1 MNRHGALA
9 VLLGV
14 SLLSIDP
21 AFAAT
26 APLRI
31 PETELEPMTFEQL
44 DGWTAEDHLAALSAF
59 RSSCVAVRRR
69 AARRDAGRNRQQPK
83 LIEEPLA
90 AACKMAAELGDNV
103 GGPSARRFF
112 ETAFRPVRISKLGER
127 DGFLT
132 GYYEPE
138 VEGRRKPGDGF
149 TVPMYRQ
156 PAELVAGAVKKKHA
170 RTHGFPNRG
179 KVGRRVGKK
188 LVEYHDRASIE
199 DGVLKDRGLE
209 ICWLKD
215 PIDAFFIHIQG
226 SARVRLED
234 GKILRLNYAAHNGHT
249 YLPVGR
255 VLADRGVVPRAEM
268 TMDKIRAYFAETPE
282 EGREIMRMNR
292 SFIFFREV
300 TELAPD
306 AEAVGAQGLP
316 LTRERSIAVDR
327 AIHAY
332 GTPFWIE
339 AELPL
344 ESENTMTQFR
354 RLMLAQDTGSA
365 IVGPARADVYF
376 GAGID
381 AGTVAGRLKHAGR
394 FFMLVPRA
402 IDPALGAEHTP
413 LPPPRPKP

>member
-9 VLLGV
+9 ALLGV

-21 AFAAT
+21 AFAAA

-31 PETELEPMTFEQL
+31 PETELEPMAFEQL
-44 DGWTAEDHLAALSAF
+44 DGWAAEDHLAALAAF
-59 RSSCVAVRRR
+59 RASCVAVRRR
-69 AARRDAGRNRQQPK
+69 ADRRDAGRNRREPK
-83 LIEEPLA
+83 PIEEPLS
-90 AACKMAAELGDNV
+90 AACKTAAGLGDNV
-103 GGPSARRFF
+103 DRLSARRFF

-149 TVPMYRQ
+149 TIPMYAQ
-156 PAELVAGAVKKKHA
+156 PAELVASAVRKKHA

-179 KVGRRVGKK
+179 KIGRRVGKK
-188 LVEYHDRASIE
+188 LVEYHDRAAIE
-199 DGVLKDRGLE
+199 DGALKNRGLE
-209 ICWLKD
+209 ICWLRD

-249 YLPVGR
+249 YLAVGR

-300 TELAPD
+300 AELAPD

-344 ESENTMTQFR
+344 ESETTMTQFR

-381 AGTVAGRLKHAGR
+381 AGTIAGRLKHAGR

-402 IDPALGAEHTP
+402 IDPALGAESTP
-413 LPPPRPKP
+413 LPRPKP

>member
-1 MNRHGALA
+1 MNRLGGLA
-9 VLLGV
+9 ALLGV
-14 SLLSIDP
+14 SLLLLDP
-21 AFAAT
+21 AFAAL

-31 PETELEPMTFEQL
+31 AETELEPMAFEQL
-44 DGWTAEDHLAALSAF
+44 EGWAAEDHLAALSAF

-69 AARRDAGRNRQQPK
+69 AARRDTGRARQEPK
-83 LIEEPLA
+83 PIEQSLN
-90 AACKMAAELGDNV
+90 AACEMAGELGGNV
-103 GGPSARRFF
+103 GRLSAQRFF
-112 ETAFRPVRISKLGER
+112 EAAFRPVRISKLGER

-149 TVPMYRQ
+149 TVPMYAQ
-156 PAELVAGAVKKKHA
+156 PAELVAKKQA
-170 RTHGFPNRG
+170 RIHGFPNRG
-179 KVGRRVGKK
+179 KIGRRVGKK
-188 LVEYHDRASIE
+188 LVEYHDRAAIE
-199 DGVLKDRGLE
+199 DGALKDRGLE
-209 ICWLKD
+209 IVWLKD

-300 TELAPD
+300 DELAPD

-344 ESENTMTQFR
+344 QSESTLTPFR

-402 IDPALGAEHTP
+402 IDPALGAEDTP
-413 LPPPRPKP
+413 LPPPRPQP

>member
-1 MNRHGALA
+1 MNRHGGLA
-9 VLLGV
+9 ALLGV
-14 SLLSIDP
+14 WLLFSIES
-21 AFAAT
+21 AIAAT

-31 PETELEPMTFEQL
+31 PETELEPMAFEQL
-44 DGWTAEDHLAALSAF
+44 DGWAAEDHLAALAAF

-69 AARRDAGRNRQQPK
+69 SERRDAGRTRQEPKPIEQP
-83 LIEEPLA
+83 LS
-90 AACKMAAELGDNV
+90 AACEAAAELDGNV
-103 GGPSARRFF
+103 GRLSARRFF
-112 ETAFRPVRISKLGER
+112 EAAFRPVRISKIGEC

-149 TVPMYRQ
+149 VIPMYRQ
-156 PAELVAGAVKKKHA
+156 PAELVAKKQA
-170 RTHGFPNRG
+170 RMHGFPNRG
-179 KVGRRVGKK
+179 KIGRRAGRK
-188 LVEYHDRASIE
+188 LVEYHDRAAIE
-199 DGVLKDRGLE
+199 DGALKDRGLE

-268 TMDKIRAYFAETPE
+268 TMDKIRAYFAETPD

-300 TELAPD
+300 AELAPD

-339 AELPL
+339 AELPF
-344 ESENTMTQFR
+344 ESERTMTSFR

-381 AGTVAGRLKHAGR
+381 AGTIAGRLKHAGR

-402 IDPALGAEHTP
+402 IDPALGAEDTP